1 MQSIM
6 KPEMKVLLD
15 AQLQRLH
22 LKDWQWI
29 QQQSE
34 KIITIFIVQS
44 K

>member
-6 KPEMKVLLD
+6 EPTMKVLLD
-15 AQLQRLH
+15 VQFQRLH

>member
-1 MQSIM
+1 M
-6 KPEMKVLLD
+6 KPEMKVLLN
-15 AQLQRLH
+15 AHFQRVH